1 MAWNGTYAQDG
12 AKSILNNT
20 GTSELDS
27 AIKGLN
33 TVMQS
38 QLANQLMQERAG
50 ESLKSG
56 LQSLVDDFGKPMQEL
71 DIAETQQA
79 EREKSRQLEQEQIN
93 QSAQEANDTLM
104 KSMDGFIKEDAKN
117 KLGVELEN
125 AITGGQSV
133 SNLRKAIDFSVD
145 NAELKGTTYQKP
157 KLDENGNVVGSVPS
171 KLVGNELDGFNKDL
185 IREYVLY
192 DDKFLAAQRFMT
204 PEQIA
209 AITKLRQNGSL
220 VNAIKTEREANI
232 TQEMLDRG
240 QLTPEM
246 YRREAEIIKEE
257 NPFYFKNQTI
267 DAIQANLSLGQ
278 DLLSGR
284 FDGKSY
290 KSYEQQRL
298 DMEKALYGQSSLG
311 NTVPAPKEENAEVNN
326 RLNSIEKSIIKMSQ
340 QRQQQQQTNVSQ
352 SNNATTS
359 SQKPNDTTVSQPESN
374 EVSAADT
381 EDNISDDNFEVKT
394 DSNGV
399 SHQALSDK
407 GKQAVADNQGILRTS
422 LQNIRDTLSDINNPN
437 LSPEIEQYPA
447 LASPSTRVEIAKRN
461 AEKTKYIKETEKLY
475 TDKVK
480 SLDSTLN
487 NYVEELSNG
496 RAKDKIV
503 FVGKD
508 NMTQF
513 IDEGFRDFLN
523 DTTNEQIDE
532 SVKYYSAIANSSA
545 SDAVKDVANKKLQVL
560 EKMKVVKQSL
570 DNLFNLDPGAKS
582 VRDLGNTV
590 DNFTKNIADARN
602 NAQAIGKEQIDISSN
617 DPRNKGLDNAS
628 ESQQKIAVVK
638 AQAKQAR
645 DGLSSAVT
653 AGSKQTL
660 ENDSALAQ
668 SYLMNTGQ
676 QEATIGGEKYT
687 QKDNKYV
694 NAAHANLSI
703 LFDHILADT
712 GANKTDLMKHIETNA
727 DLKKL
732 LQEYYA
738 GIHTKDGYDKTNAT
752 VSKIIANIQNA
763 AKNNPPQLKGSNQ
776 NILNLSN
783 TDYQNK
789 FNKVLLIGVKKA
801 TDNTFRNDRFKV
813 KEGQHQL
820 SFGQYSFELYKT
832 IRDISDNI
840 GRF

>member
-33 TVMQS
+33 AVMQS
-38 QLANQLMQERAG
+38 QLANQLMQEKAG

-71 DIAETQQA
+71 EIAETQQA

-93 QSAQEANDTLM
+93 QSAQDANNTLM

-157 KLDENGNVVGSVPS
+157 KRDANGNIVGYVPAT
-171 KLVGNELDGFNKDL
+171 LVGNELEGFNKDL

-257 NPFYFKNQTI
+257 NPFHFRNQTV

-311 NTVPAPKEENAEVNN
+311 NTVPAPKEENDEVNN
-326 RLNSIEKSIIKMSQ
+326 RLNNIEKSIIKMSQ
-340 QRQQQQQTNVSQ
+340 QSQQQQQTNVSQ
-352 SNNATTS
+352 GNNSTTS
-359 SQKPNDTTVSQPESN
+359 TQQANNTTVTQPEDN
-374 EVSAADT
+374 NTPAADT
-381 EDNISDDNFEVKT
+381 EGNISDDNFEVKT
-394 DSNGV
+394 DENGV
-399 SHQALSDK
+399 SYQDLSDK
-407 GKQAVADNQGILRTS
+407 GKQSATDNKLNLNNS
-422 LQNIRDTLSDINNPN
+422 LTNIRNALANINIAN
-437 LSPEIEQYPA
+437 LSPDIEKQPFA
-447 LASPSTRVEIAKRN
+447 ASLKTREEIAKRN
-461 AEKTKYIKETEKLY
+461 AEKTKYINETKSLY

-487 NYVEELSNG
+487 NYSEELYNG
-496 RAKDKIV
+496 RAKNKIIGV
-503 FVGKD
+503 AKDGK
-508 NMTQF
+508 TQF

-523 DTTNEQIDE
+523 DTTDEQLNE
-532 SVKYYSAIANSSA
+532 SGKYYSAIANSSA
-545 SDAVKDVANKKLQVL
+545 SDSVKDVAIKKLQVI
-560 EKMKVVKQSL
+560 ENIKVAKQSL
-570 DNLFNLDPGAKS
+570 VNLENLDVGIKS
-582 VRDLGNTV
+582 VKDLGNTV
-590 DNFTKNIADARN
+590 DNCTKNIVTARA
-602 NAQAIGKEQIDISSN
+602 NAKEIGQNQIDISTK
-617 DPRNKGLDNAS
+617 DPNNRGLDNAA
-628 ESQQKIAVVK
+628 ESQQQIATEK
-638 AQAKQAR
+638 AKAKTAS
-645 DGLSSAVT
+645 DGLNAAVT
-653 AGSKQTL
+653 AGSQKTL
-660 ENDSALAQ
+660 ENNSALAQ
-668 SYLMNTGQ
+668 AYLMNTGQ
-676 QEATIGGEKYT
+676 QQAVIGGEEYT
-687 QKDNKYV
+687 QKDNPYV
-694 NAAHANLSI
+694 NTAHANLFI

-712 GANKTDLMKHIETNA
+712 GANKTDLMNHIKTNA

-738 GIHTKDGYDKTNAT
+738 GIHTKDGYNKTNAI

-763 AKNNPPQLKGSNQ
+763 AKKNPPQLKGPNQ
-776 NILNLSN
+776 NTLNLSN
-783 TDYQNK
+783 ADYHNK
-789 FNKVLLIGVKKA
+789 INKLLLFGAKKA
-801 TDNTFRNDRFKV
+801 TDNTFRNDRFKSE
-813 KEGQHQL
+813 EGQHNL
-820 SFGQYSFELYKT
+820 TFGQYSLYLYKT
-832 IRDISDNI
+832 IRDISDSIN
-840 GRF
+840 RF